1 MESSLE
7 HNSRKHS
14 RDTHDEHPLLFDNT
28 TADYRGCSISK
39 VSSAYGQVRVPE
51 LHSDMQR
58 MCGELKRIRMASPP
72 DVDHRAT
79 DAVAVAVAE
88 TPSAATA
95 TGGGVDSS
103 YRTTAAD
110 ELELQGSHR
119 QTDPPLGYMSQD
131 MSGMG
136 PSVPWSAHPPMAA
149 SHSIMPNRIWISTRS
164 YHSIDTPQSVQPALL
179 HPQDYANAHPN
190 GSLDQD
196 LSGTGHATH
205 EELATMA
212 IYTPMNMQLNEL
224 RNHRLNSRPES
235 LHDVPHEPHTKNSLE
250 LQYRTLQAHN
260 EPHDTVLDNYRS
272 INEQLQYYHLLRSR
286 SQ

>member
-95 TGGGVDSS
+95 TGGG
-103 YRTTAAD
+103 
-110 ELELQGSHR
+110 
-119 QTDPPLGYMSQD
+119 D